1 METKLPMD
9 VKALVGDVVH
19 DVKVDNVYDVK
30 VDNVYDV
37 YEVDNVDEVDEVD
50 GYDMPMSIYSQYFS
64 SLL

>member
-19 DVKVDNVYDVK
+19 DVK

-64 SLL
+64 SIL